1 MGVSGN
7 FLAVALPG
15 LTKHSPILNIKIQS
29 ISEHVMSNKRKEM
42 VRYTYITI
50 SVCKCDLKYLVLV
63 SECTFSLKYLL
74 SYITYIGISGFS
86 FGTILENLLIE
97 NTQI

>member
-15 LTKHSPILNIKIQS
+15 LTKHSPSQNPVNFRSFYPITESSTVEKKITNARKNIVKNPCSPKHKSGKGQ
-29 ISEHVMSNKRKEM
+29 HNG
-42 VRYTYITI
+42 
-50 SVCKCDLKYLVLV
+50 
-63 SECTFSLKYLL
+63 TFSIFDIL
-74 SYITYIGISGFS
+74 IFSGFS